1 MHIYVKKNI
10 EVQTE
15 MTPEDMGRAFADANA
30 VEQFYFLKA
39 ISKEFTEWD
48 VGMPT
53 KISHQQL
60 CALAEVIVNNDGGYI
75 KGYIQTLLNFI
86 ELEEGKM

>member
-15 MTPEDMGRAFADANA
+15 MTAEDMGKAFTDANA

-39 ISKEFTEWD
+39 ISKEFAEWD

-60 CALAEVIVNNDGGYI
+60 CALAEVIANNDDGYI

>member
-1 MHIYVKKNI
+1 MHIYVKKNV

-15 MTPEDMGRAFADANA
+15 MTPEDMGRAFANADA
-30 VEQFYFLKA
+30 VQQFHFLKA
-39 ISKEFTEWD
+39 ISEEFNEWN

-60 CALAEVIVNNDGGYI
+60 CALAEVIANNDDGYI
-75 KGYIQTLLNFI
+75 KGYIQTLLDFI
-86 ELEEGKM
+86 KLEEGKI